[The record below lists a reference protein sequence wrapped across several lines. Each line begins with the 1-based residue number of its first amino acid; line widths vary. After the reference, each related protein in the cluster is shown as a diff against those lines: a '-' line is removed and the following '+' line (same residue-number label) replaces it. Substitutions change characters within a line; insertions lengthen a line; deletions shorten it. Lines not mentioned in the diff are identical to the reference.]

1 MHDDHAVIAALE
13 HQRYQAMRLGDLA
26 AFARLAHDELVYVHS
41 NGVKDSLDTYLE
53 KCRQGLYL
61 YHRIDHQVHE
71 VRRWGDTALA
81 FGEMHADITSHG
93 VAKTLHNRTL
103 SVWLKTGERWG
114 LVAYQ
119 PTPVAARPAPAP
131 VASTQG
137 DLPHVHAPIR
147 L

>member
-1 MHDDHAVIAALE
+1 MYDDHAAIAALE
-13 HQRYQAMRLGDLA
+13 HQRYQAMRLGDLDT
-26 AFARLAHDELVYVHS
+26 FARLAHPDLVYVHS
-41 NGVKDSLDTYLE
+41 NGVKDTLAAYLE

-71 VRRWGDTALA
+71 VRRLGDTALA
-81 FGEMHADITSHG
+81 FGEMTADITSHG

-103 SVWLKTGERWG
+103 SVWLNSGGQWA

-119 PTPVAARPAPAP
+119 PTAVVQRPVT
-131 VASTQG
+131 SQG